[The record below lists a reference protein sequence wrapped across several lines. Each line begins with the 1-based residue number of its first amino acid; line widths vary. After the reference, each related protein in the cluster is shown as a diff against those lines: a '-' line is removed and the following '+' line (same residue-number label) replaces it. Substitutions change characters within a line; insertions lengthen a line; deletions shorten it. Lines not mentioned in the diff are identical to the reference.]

1 MGMIFAVIAHRTQ
14 LVETLIGK
22 VLLRSGQVGL
32 DSVASSMDSK

>member
-22 VLLRSGQVGL
+22 VLLRSGVR
-32 DSVASSMDSK
+32 